1 MHEHGFTLSIDDFGI
16 GYSSLSLIREFDVD
30 VLKLDRSFFLDLDSR
45 KAREVISCLVNLA
58 RELDI
63 QIVVEG
69 IETYRQIEYLK
80 ILNCDVVQGY
90 FFSKPLPEE
99 EFGKWSDAFD
109 FEQYG
114 G

>member
-1 MHEHGFTLSIDDFGI
+1 MIRDNTKVIQI
-16 GYSSLSLIREFDVD
+16 GDRQIGGGNPVLIQSMCNTKTEDVKAD
-30 VLKLDRSFFLDLDSR
+30 VYKRQ
-45 KAREVISCLVNLA
+45 VISCLVNLA